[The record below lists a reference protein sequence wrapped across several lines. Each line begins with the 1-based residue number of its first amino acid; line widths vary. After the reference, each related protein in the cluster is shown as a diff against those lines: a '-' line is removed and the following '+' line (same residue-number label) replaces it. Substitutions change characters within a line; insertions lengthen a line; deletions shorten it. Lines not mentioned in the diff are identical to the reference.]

1 MIALLGLFG
10 VVIAITVIGVQ
21 LSRGRLFT
29 LLTFHAALFF
39 LECGGGAIKASFPNV
54 FVDFASPQSD
64 NPLPYVPL
72 ALVVYIAGFALLLYG
87 YFVATMLTRRTT
99 VAADDAMNRFFDER
113 WTFGYKLL
121 LLATT
126 MFTLLFGFVQHF
138 FRIRTL
144 GFRGFLETA
153 YMHRFGTSTETQGD
167 TAIVVAGTV
176 IASSALA
183 LVLIWMF
190 AWLRG
195 RLTLAGKFIVLG
207 IIFLLLFRA
216 YASMYRTVILLTI
229 IGMFAAY
236 VSERRLSVVKW
247 VTIGAVFAGVF
258 VAVNF
263 VHLYMYYLTAG
274 WNRYGLIESTA
285 QFLGPHAHI
294 YTLASILGSVE
305 NGAPLLGGAGMVESM
320 FYFVPRAF
328 WTTKATSDMYGTL
341 LVQGW
346 ADLPTHF
353 QMAVTAV
360 GEWIAHF
367 GYFGIALM
375 FLNGLLIG
383 WLDSFHDRGTVFRAA
398 LFGLLLGR
406 VLSDAGMGLASV
418 SITLTLLG
426 AFLGMVYAL
435 DFVIGFLRW
444 LLGTNRRPARA
455 TRAAVPPPATLPGG
469 LNAR

>member
-1 MIALLGLFG
+1 MIALLGLLG
-10 VVIAITVIGVQ
+10 VVIAMTVIGVQ
-21 LSRGRLFT
+21 MTRGRLFT
-29 LLTFHAALFF
+29 LLTFHAALFL
-39 LECGGGAIKASFPNV
+39 LECGGGAVKASFPDA
-54 FVDFASPQSD
+54 FYEFKSPAND

-72 ALVVYIAGFALLLYG
+72 AFVVYIGGFALMLYG

-99 VAADDAMNRFFDER
+99 VAADEAMNRFFDLR
-113 WTFGYKLL
+113 WTFGYKVM
-121 LLATT
+121 LLAAT

-144 GFRGFLETA
+144 GFRAFLETA
-153 YMHRFGTSTETQGD
+153 YMHRFGTATETQGD
-167 TAIVVAGTV
+167 TAIVVISAV

-216 YASMYRTVILLTI
+216 YASMFRTVILMSI

-236 VSERRLSVVKW
+236 ISERRLGVVKW
-247 VTIGAVFAGVF
+247 LTIVAFLGGIF

-263 VHLYMYYLTAG
+263 FHLYLYYLTAG
-274 WNRYGLIESTA
+274 WNRSGLLASTSE
-285 QFLGPHAHI
+285 FLGPHAHI
-294 YTLASILGSVE
+294 HTLASIIGTVE
-305 NGAPLLGGAGMVESM
+305 NGAPLLGGAGMKESLL
-320 FYFVPRAF
+320 FFVPRGF
-328 WTTKATSDMYGTL
+328 WPSKAPSDMYGTL

-346 ADLPTHF
+346 ADMPTYF
-353 QMAVTAV
+353 QKAITSV
-360 GEWIAHF
+360 GEWVAHF
-367 GYFGIALM
+367 GYFGVALM
-375 FLNGLLIG
+375 FFNGLLIG

-406 VLSDAGMGLASV
+406 VLSDAGMGLSSIA
-418 SITLTLLG
+418 ITLVLLG
-426 AFLGMVYAL
+426 AFLGIVYAL
-435 DFVIGFLRW
+435 DFILAFVRW
-444 LLGTNRRPARA
+444 LFGISKPAARTPRTVPA
-455 TRAAVPPPATLPGG
+455 SAALPGG